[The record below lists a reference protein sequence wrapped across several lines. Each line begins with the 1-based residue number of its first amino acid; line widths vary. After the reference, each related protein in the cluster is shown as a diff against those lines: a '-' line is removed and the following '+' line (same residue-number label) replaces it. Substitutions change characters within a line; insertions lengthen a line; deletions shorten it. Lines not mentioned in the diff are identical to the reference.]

1 MPMNILTIIPE
12 GLVQR
17 FSGDPFIEFTNFTED
32 EAEQFVECIFGKF
45 RVSKSQNPYFP
56 YSCEGSKAA
65 LHFLTERHVEYNP
78 RSLMKIFG
86 HISELFEESS
96 ENPPISE
103 EFVRKCLDTYLP

>member
-1 MPMNILTIIPE
+1 MNILTIIPE

-32 EAEQFVECIFGKF
+32 QAEQFVECIFGKF
-45 RVSKSQNPYFP
+45 RVSESQNPYIP
-56 YSCEGSKAA
+56 YSCEGFKAA